1 MNTVINPEYWKES
14 IVYEVYLRSFQ
25 DSNGDGIG
33 DIPGVISRLDYLKE
47 LGVDV
52 VWISPVHPSPNADYS
67 YDIKDFYS
75 IDPVFGTLDDLKQL
89 IHEVHKRDMK
99 MIMDMIINHTSDEH
113 PWFLESRSSVDSP
126 YRDYYFWR
134 DPAPDGGPPSNWI
147 SYLGESM
154 WEYDETTKQY
164 YLHSYH
170 KKEPDLNWENP
181 RVRQEMKDIMHHW
194 LKLGIDGYQID
205 AVNSISKDTRFPNTD
220 DTERR
225 QANAEQYFK
234 EGPRVHE
241 YLHELYED
249 VFAHYS
255 IFTAGEPSG
264 IGTDEA
270 ALYTHPDRQE
280 LDMVLMME
288 ASKIDTVTNDLW
300 QYQPWTLQ
308 DLKKIMGDWNRNL
321 YGKGWIGVY
330 LSSHDH
336 ARLVSYLGDAD
347 KYHKESAKLLAM
359 FLMTMQGTPYIYQGD
374 EIGMTNAQHL
384 RTIDDFTEQQAK
396 IYYRQRVEEHGDDE
410 QEIMQRIYTKS
421 RDHAR
426 TPVQWEDGPNG
437 GFSTGEPWM
446 PVNPNTREI
455 NVRQQQDDP
464 DSILNFYREIIR
476 IRKQHKTLVYGNYED
491 ILPEDEQ
498 IYAYTRAGKEDR
510 WLIVLNFSSSP
521 ADFRLPDADSLANA
535 ELMLHTHP
543 DRGADPSAILSG
555 KQVQLQPYEALLF
568 SQKHSSK

>member
-1 MNTVINPEYWKES
+1 
-14 IVYEVYLRSFQ
+14 
-25 DSNGDGIG
+25 
-33 DIPGVISRLDYLKE
+33 
-47 LGVDV
+47 
-52 VWISPVHPSPNADYS
+52 
-67 YDIKDFYS
+67 
-75 IDPVFGTLDDLKQL
+75 
-89 IHEVHKRDMK
+89 
-99 MIMDMIINHTSDEH
+99 
-113 PWFLESRSSVDSP
+113 
-126 YRDYYFWR
+126 
-134 DPAPDGGPPSNWI
+134 
-147 SYLGESM
+147 
-154 WEYDETTKQY
+154 
-164 YLHSYH
+164 
-170 KKEPDLNWENP
+170 
-181 RVRQEMKDIMHHW
+181 
-194 LKLGIDGYQID
+194 
-205 AVNSISKDTRFPNTD
+205 
-220 DTERR
+220 
-225 QANAEQYFK
+225 
-234 EGPRVHE
+234 
-241 YLHELYED
+241 
-249 VFAHYS
+249 
-255 IFTAGEPSG
+255 
-264 IGTDEA
+264 
-270 ALYTHPDRQE
+270 
-280 LDMVLMME
+280 MVLMME

-347 KYHKESAKLLAM
+347 RYHRESAKLLAM

-410 QEIMQRIYTKS
+410 EEIMQRIYTKS

-426 TPVQWEDGPNG
+426 TPLQWEDDTNG
-437 GFSTGEPWM
+437 GFSTGKPWM
-446 PVNPNTREI
+446 PINPNTREI

-476 IRKQHKTLVYGNYED
+476 IRKQHKTLIYGNYED

-535 ELMLHTHP
+535 ELMLHTHS
-543 DRGADPSAILSG
+543 DRGVDPAAILSG

-568 SQKHSSK
+568 SQKRSSK